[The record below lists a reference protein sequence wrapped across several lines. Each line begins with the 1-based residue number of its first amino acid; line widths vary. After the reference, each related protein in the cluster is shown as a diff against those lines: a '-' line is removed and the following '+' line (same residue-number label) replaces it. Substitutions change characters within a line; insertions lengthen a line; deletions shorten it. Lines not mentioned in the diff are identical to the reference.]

1 MLTHILECL
10 PEEACGLLAGRNETV
25 EAVLPVTN
33 RLHSQVRYLM
43 EPVELLQRLRW
54 LDEHDMQL
62 LSIYHSHPQGPNQP
76 SAADLAES
84 NYPDSAQVIWFP
96 ASGGWDLRGFT
107 IVGDVAREIPLTW
120 QPDP

>member
-1 MLTHILECL
+1 MLGHILESL
-10 PEEACGLLAGRNETV
+10 PEEACGILAGRGVTV

-33 RLHSQVRYLM
+33 RLHSRVRYFM

-62 LSIYHSHPQGPNQP
+62 LAVYHSHPQGPNQP
-76 SAADLAES
+76 SAADLAEH
-84 NYPDSAQVIWFP
+84 NYPESAQVIWFP
-96 ASGGWDLRGFT
+96 VPGGWDLRAFT
-107 IVGDVAREIPLTW
+107 VEEEVAREISLTW